1 MHVLEPGM
9 WAVDAKRRARRPRD
23 QGFILGRWDS
33 AGSTIVFRDK
43 RRGAHLLIAPDV
55 TTPP

>member
-23 QGFILGRWDS
+23 QGRW
-33 AGSTIVFRDK
+33 
-43 RRGAHLLIAPDV
+43 RRGQRRRGQGLVEPGRLEGTFGGP
-55 TTPP
+55 TRRGE